1 MKKFCSFPRKHATNV
16 INFEENATV
25 NKKGLKTASRFKS
38 MLHYWRKILKNWI
51 MIKIMGKLGTMA
63 ILQVNIEVQ
72 HIVFAI

>member
-1 MKKFCSFPRKHATNV
+1 MKKFCSVPRKYATNV
-16 INFEENATV
+16 INFEKNATV

-51 MIKIMGKLGTMA
+51 MIKIMGKLETMA
-63 ILQVNIEVQ
+63 ILQVNIEEQ